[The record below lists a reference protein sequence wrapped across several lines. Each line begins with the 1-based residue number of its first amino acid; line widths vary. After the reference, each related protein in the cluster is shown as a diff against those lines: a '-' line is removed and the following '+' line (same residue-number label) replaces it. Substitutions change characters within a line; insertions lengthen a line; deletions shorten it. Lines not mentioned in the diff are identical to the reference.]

1 MVKRS
6 CGDFFCNFWK
16 VARGIFENISKTRG
30 LLEIFVDCGLITK
43 KLRGLFANFS
53 G

>member
-16 VARGIFENISKTRG
+16 VARGIFGNISKTRG
-30 LLEIFVDCGLITK
+30 LPRIFGT
-43 KLRGLFANFS
+43 AA
-53 G
+53 